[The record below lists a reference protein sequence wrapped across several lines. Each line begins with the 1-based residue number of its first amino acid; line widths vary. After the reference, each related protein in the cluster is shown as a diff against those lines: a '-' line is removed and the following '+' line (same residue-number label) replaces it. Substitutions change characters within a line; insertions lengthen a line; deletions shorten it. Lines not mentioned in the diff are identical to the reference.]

1 MLLGYVEQA
10 SYVEIVDEK
19 ELSLPILRKDIL
31 GTWEYFPCDNGIGEP
46 AKNRLSDPKL
56 ATRDRL

>member
-31 GTWEYFPCDNGIGEP
+31 GTWEYLPCDGGIDKP
-46 AKNRLSDPKL
+46 AKNLFRDPRL